1 MFFFFKQK
9 TAYEMCGR
17 DWSSDVCS
25 SDLTKAIGR
34 NYFASWGDRFHF
46 YVVDDPGTVKMAA
59 STKRKAEDT
68 EESENISKDV
78 PDESDDFAGPALD
91 EAAKPK
97 KQKG

>member
-1 MFFFFKQK
+1 
-9 TAYEMCGR
+9 
-17 DWSSDVCS
+17 
-25 SDLTKAIGR
+25 
-34 NYFASWGDRFHF
+34 
-46 YVVDDPGTVKMAA
+46 MAA